1 MTGKEEKQFGGL
13 EIIGVEVKEVIGK
26 GGYRTSKVFQ
36 VLYEGSPAYVGKE
49 FRFTAYS
56 SDEREKE
63 LVKKCQRW
71 ANLQHP
77 NIVRFI
83 GVFKRSSSISSTTL
97 PLLVMEKMNRSLN
110 SLLNHRPKYIAV
122 ETKLSILLDVSLG
135 IEYLHHQ
142 TPPLVHSNL
151 SSYTI
156 LLNTEQRAK
165 ISGIEGVQIAPAV
178 EKSQTTSTLFTVIR
192 EDVPTQST
200 DVFSYGSIALQTI
213 TQWQP
218 ESGSLKEYQQRHG
231 LRSAKSIV
239 EQYQSYLDRVTDD
252 TKHLKGLIL
261 SCLHDDAKKRPTISE
276 ISRKIK
282 AVAEGKSVF
291 PIIPYSEVNGE
302 KEKVHV
308 IRLYL
313 GCFGWI
319 INLIYSTLFSN
330 ILHSFRHNITY
341 ARNLGSSDRY
351 ALFACSDLTSTIILS
366 RDDV

>member
-13 EIIGVEVKEVIGK
+13 EIIGVEVREVIGK
-26 GGYRTSKVFQ
+26 GGYRNSKVFQ

-56 SDEREKE
+56 SEDREKE
-63 LVKKCQRW
+63 LMKKCQRW

-83 GVFKRSSSISSTTL
+83 GVFKQSSSISSTKL

-151 SSYTI
+151 SSYII

-178 EKSQTTSTLFTVIR
+178 KKSQTASSLSTVMQ
-192 EDVPTQST
+192 EDLRTQST

-218 ESGSLKEYQQRHG
+218 VSGSLKEYQQRHS
-231 LRSAKSIV
+231 LRTAKRIV

-252 TKHLKGLIL
+252 TRHLKGLIL
-261 SCLHDDAKKRPTISE
+261 SCLYDDAKKRPTISE

-282 AVAEGKSVF
+282 TVAEGKSVF

-302 KEKVHV
+302 KKKVHV
-308 IRLYL
+308 IMALLYFVL
-313 GCFGWI
+313 EDQSAAVRCIFHI
-319 INLIYSTLFSN
+319 MPISCITVLYESYSTVMHAANWANTVQFCRTV
-330 ILHSFRHNITY
+330 I
-341 ARNLGSSDRY
+341 
-351 ALFACSDLTSTIILS
+351 
-366 RDDV
+366 